1 MVVSRKSADAAVN
14 VDLVYNRINDSISV
28 VSAVFLLLL
37 VVVVVVMVHF
47 K

>member
-37 VVVVVVMVHF
+37 VMVVVVMVHF

>member
-37 VVVVVVMVHF
+37 VVVVVVVVHF